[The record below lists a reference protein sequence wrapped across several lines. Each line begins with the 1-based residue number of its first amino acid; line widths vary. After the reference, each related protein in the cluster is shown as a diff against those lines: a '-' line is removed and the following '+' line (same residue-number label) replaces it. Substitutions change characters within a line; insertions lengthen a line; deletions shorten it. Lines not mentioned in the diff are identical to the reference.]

1 MAEQNKTTDER
12 VGVPSPRDDREPI
25 ARAEHEAAQL
35 SEPDRPLGTPG
46 RPVDR
51 RSSFFVGVTGAAG
64 VLLTVG
70 AAYLLILGSDVL
82 SLVLLAFFIAVGL
95 HPAVTFLTRRGMPH
109 AAAAAVVAVTLVVL
123 LAGFLVAAIVP
134 LVDQAD
140 LLVRQ
145 AEDIGRTMRDE
156 STTLGRLNQQLGL
169 EQQVRGLIGGG
180 ASGAVGRAVVDAV
193 TSTLVVLVLSV
204 YFLAD
209 FRRVRNALY
218 RLVPAQRRARAIL
231 LGDQIYA
238 RIGAFLLGNMVVSLI
253 TGVVTFVCLT
263 VFGVPYALFLAI
275 MAAVLDLVPV
285 VGTVIAA
292 VAVAAVALSVSLSV
306 CLSVLGVLT
315 VYKIVEDYVLLP
327 KIIGRIVSVP
337 AVITV
342 VAVLLGGAL
351 AGVTGALVSIP
362 LAAAALLVLREVSIP
377 WLDRS

>member
-1 MAEQNKTTDER
+1 
-12 VGVPSPRDDREPI
+12 
-25 ARAEHEAAQL
+25 
-35 SEPDRPLGTPG
+35 
-46 RPVDR
+46 
-51 RSSFFVGVTGAAG
+51 
-64 VLLTVG
+64 
-70 AAYLLILGSDVL
+70 
-82 SLVLLAFFIAVGL
+82 
-95 HPAVTFLTRRGMPH
+95 
-109 AAAAAVVAVTLVVL
+109 VTLVVL
-123 LAGFLVAAIVP
+123 IAGFLAAAIVP
-134 LVDQAD
+134 LVEQAD
-140 LLVRQ
+140 LLARQ

-156 STTLGRLNQQLGL
+156 STTLGRLNQQLRL
-169 EQQVRGLIGGG
+169 EEQARGLLGGT
-180 ASGAVGRAVVDAV
+180 SGTAMVGRAVVNAV
-193 TSTLVVLVLSV
+193 TSTVVVLVLSI

-218 RLVPAQRRARAIL
+218 RLVPAGRRARAIL

-292 VAVAAVALSVSLSV
+292 VAVSAVALSVSLTV

-315 VYKIVEDYVLLP
+315 VYKIIEDYVLLP

-337 AVITV
+337 AVLTV